1 MIVNTLPQNALN
13 GVQTALSDI
22 LLLKEP
28 NNSFALLNAASYIG
42 PFVDIKQL
50 DVLFNQIT
58 NISICLKQ
66 CGQHWTWAKEKKP
79 FGHAITHWSMLSIM
93 WSCIGFVSGYRC
105 KFSCC
110 KRKWKIF
117 FCFWSKWITHGL
129 LDVLFQS
136 LNVEATKCILSTLI
150 TLKYW
155 SKFWGCS
162 SKAKVQ
168 ICGHRFIQFWI
179 VSKSSS

>member
-1 MIVNTLPQNALN
+1 MVSKIPIVTPPPVIRDQRLSNKILFKGACQNIHDCEHLPQNALN

-66 CGQHWTWAKEKKP
+66 CGQHWT
-79 FGHAITHWSMLSIM
+79 
-93 WSCIGFVSGYRC
+93 
-105 KFSCC
+105 
-110 KRKWKIF
+110 
-117 FCFWSKWITHGL
+117 
-129 LDVLFQS
+129 
-136 LNVEATKCILSTLI
+136 
-150 TLKYW
+150 
-155 SKFWGCS
+155 
-162 SKAKVQ
+162 
-168 ICGHRFIQFWI
+168 
-179 VSKSSS
+179 